1 MCIYITFFYSLTKI
15 VQICTIK
22 IRKFIILKHPIHLCY
37 FTCKNHCQDIT
48 LSGGC
53 YMPIT
58 PTTPTT
64 MVIIKFV
71 WRMQLSINDVTVAKI
86 ITTLWEGIVV
96 FVVSNLFN
104 KVCYGVRWWIRNF
117 IKHPV
122 CYHWNKVPDK
132 SLYSRSVNLEYN
144 SYTNK
149 NTWSFRNLFQSD
161 SLCCIDLEAKKK
173 VCTPALFY
181 ACQRG
186 RSWKVCC
193 PENSN

>member
-1 MCIYITFFYSLTKI
+1 MLFYLQES
-15 VQICTIK
+15 
-22 IRKFIILKHPIHLCY
+22 
-37 FTCKNHCQDIT
+37 
-48 LSGGC
+48 LSGYHPVWRVLYAHNTNNTHNQGD
-53 YMPIT
+53 MWLI
-58 PTTPTT
+58 T

-122 CYHWNKVPDK
+122 CYHWNKVADK

-186 RSWKVCC
+186 RSWKGCC
-193 PENSN
+193 PENSNKYNKKHKLGC